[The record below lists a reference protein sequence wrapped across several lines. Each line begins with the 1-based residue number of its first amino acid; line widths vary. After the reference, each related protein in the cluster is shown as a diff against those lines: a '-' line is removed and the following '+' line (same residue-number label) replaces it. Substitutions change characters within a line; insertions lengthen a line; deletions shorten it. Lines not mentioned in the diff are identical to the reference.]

1 MEGKLLAFIIG
12 QLTLGTKH
20 FVDFI
25 NIYPQLTSLI
35 AYHLLILK
43 NFTHKLLI
51 FDNPQNSGLSKVSHT
66 TVAEAQE
73 DI

>member
-1 MEGKLLAFIIG
+1 MAITVG
-12 QLTLGTKH
+12 QLILRTKH

-51 FDNPQNSGLSKVSHT
+51 FDNPQNSGLSKVRHT